1 MNRDIKAAW
10 VTALRSGEFK
20 QGRGALFGSDDQGNP
35 SYCCLGVLSKLA
47 VDAGIVE
54 MDPTSRIG
62 NGCHRFGRSGSD
74 GFSGTYSYLPVDV
87 QHWADVNG
95 DPEATIGGETKFLS
109 QHNDHGATFT
119 QIAEAIEAQ
128 L

>member
-1 MNRDIKAAW
+1 VNQEIKAAW
-10 VTALRSGEFK
+10 VAALRSGEFE
-20 QGRGALFGSDDQGNP
+20 QGRGALFGPDDQGNP

-74 GFSGTYSYLPVDV
+74 GFLGTYSYLPVDV
-87 QHWADVNG
+87 QHWAGVDG
-95 DPEATIGGETKFLS
+95 DPEVTIDEKTMYLS
-109 QHNDHGATFT
+109 QHNDMGATFT
-119 QIAEAIEAQ
+119 QIADAIEAQ
-128 L
+128 P